1 LFDGGRVIWCRVYEN
16 LKPESNRFQVTAHP
30 YYPSF
35 NFKTL
40 DVYLYR
46 ETCDAVLF
54 LRHVVKDGVTGFMN
68 HRIRA
73 VTFDLWNTL
82 IEVVSYTEARVN
94 ALHEAAARAGFTG
107 AVEAAAEAFRGSA
120 AWYQREWRMRHVQV
134 DSGARLDY
142 MLGEL
147 GVELA
152 PADRAALAEEFE
164 DVFLRSPPPLKP
176 GAFEAVT
183 LLSPRYKLGVISDTG
198 ITPGRAMRRYFE
210 DRGLMNHFTSL
221 VFSDETGLCKPH
233 PDVFRQALRELGAE
247 PYEAV
252 HVGDLLRTDI
262 AGAKNAGM
270 KAVWVRSP
278 YQDGE
283 SDAEPDFII
292 DSLHELHRI
301 IESLDR

>member
-1 LFDGGRVIWCRVYEN
+1 MG
-16 LKPESNRFQVTAHP
+16 
-30 YYPSF
+30 
-35 NFKTL
+35 
-40 DVYLYR
+40 
-46 ETCDAVLF
+46 
-54 LRHVVKDGVTGFMN
+54 

-82 IEVVSYTEARVN
+82 IEVVSYTEARVE
-94 ALHEAAARAGFTG
+94 ALHKAAARAGFRG
-107 AVEAAAEAFRGSA
+107 PLEEAAEAYRGSA
-120 AWYQREWRMRHVQV
+120 AWYEREWRTRHVQV

-142 MLGEL
+142 MVGEL

-176 GAFEAVT
+176 GALEAVT
-183 LLSPRYKLGVISDTG
+183 LLSPRYRLGVISDTG

-210 DRGLMNHFTSL
+210 DRGLMGHFSSL

-233 PDVFRQALRELGAE
+233 PDVFKRALRELGAE
-247 PYEAV
+247 PCEAV

-262 AGAKNAGM
+262 AGAKGAGM

-278 YQDGE
+278 YQDGGAE
-283 SDAEPDFII
+283 VEPDYVI
-292 DSLHELHRI
+292 DSLHELPAI

>member
-1 LFDGGRVIWCRVYEN
+1 VI
-16 LKPESNRFQVTAHP
+16 LT
-30 YYPSF
+30 
-35 NFKTL
+35 
-40 DVYLYR
+40 
-46 ETCDAVLF
+46 
-54 LRHVVKDGVTGFMN
+54 LRHVVKAGVKGSMN

-82 IEVVSYTEARVN
+82 IEVVSYTDARVN
-94 ALHEAAARAGFTG
+94 ALYEAAARAGFTG
-107 AVEAAAEAFRGSA
+107 PVEAAAEAYRGST
-120 AWYQREWRMRHVQV
+120 AWYEREWRTRHVQV

-164 DVFLRSPPPLKP
+164 DLFLRSPPPLKP
-176 GAFEAVT
+176 GALEAVT
-183 LLSPRYKLGVISDTG
+183 QLSSRYRLGVISDTG

-210 DRGLMNHFTSL
+210 DRGLMGHFTSL

-233 PDVFRQALRELGAE
+233 PDVFRRALGELGAE
-247 PYEAV
+247 PREAV

-262 AGAKNAGM
+262 AGAKGAGM
-270 KAVWVRSP
+270 RAVWVRSP

-283 SDAEPDFII
+283 SDAEPDYVI
-292 DSLHELHRI
+292 DSLHELPGI